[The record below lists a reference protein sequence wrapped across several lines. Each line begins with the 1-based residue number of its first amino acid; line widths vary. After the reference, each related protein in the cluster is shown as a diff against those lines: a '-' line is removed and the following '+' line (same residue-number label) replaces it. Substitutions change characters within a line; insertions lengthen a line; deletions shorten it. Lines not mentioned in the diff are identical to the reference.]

1 MLKKVLIANRGEIA
15 CRVIRTCKKLGIAT
29 VAIYHHEDRL
39 APHVKLADTAVQLK
53 GDVPTASYLD
63 QDQIIAIC
71 QANDVDGIHP
81 GYGFLSEN
89 AGFVDR
95 VTAAGITFIGPDAV
109 SMKLMGD
116 KIRSRDFARAHGVP
130 VAPSAMQ
137 DGDLDEFLKQ
147 AEQVGFP
154 LLIKA

>member
-53 GDVPTASYLD
+53 GDVPTAAYLD

-71 QANDVDGIHP
+71 QANAVDGIHP

-89 AGFVDR
+89 SGFVEK
-95 VTAAGITFIGPDAV
+95 VSAAGIT
-109 SMKLMGD
+109 LH
-116 KIRSRDFARAHGVP
+116 RSRCDQHEADGRQDSVPQFRPRPRRSGRAQRAAG
-130 VAPSAMQ
+130 
-137 DGDLDEFLKQ
+137 G
-147 AEQVGFP
+147 
-154 LLIKA
+154 